1 MYFNLLIITRN
12 SLIRFPIISF
22 RPQFATFTEI
32 RKIGRVLDNIFSKF
46 AAFYGS
52 RKSEGMKIHPHPTN
66 FIRGLFQNSLNYWSS
81 TVTIKTNLPIQAEM
95 KSLYDSMISKSLHSG
110 RILDDIKVDFVE
122 KSVSTVDRKYR
133 DADGSDFFRIMLE
146 V

>member
-1 MYFNLLIITRN
+1 
-12 SLIRFPIISF
+12 
-22 RPQFATFTEI
+22 
-32 RKIGRVLDNIFSKF
+32 
-46 AAFYGS
+46 
-52 RKSEGMKIHPHPTN
+52 
-66 FIRGLFQNSLNYWSS
+66 
-81 TVTIKTNLPIQAEM
+81 
-95 KSLYDSMISKSLHSG
+95 MISKSLHSG